1 MKDLKI
7 KFNGATGTTILLDE
21 IVTGKLL
28 SCQKYLVNTVTNR
41 GTDIIFSDRGT
52 TLFSSAIGGAL
63 IDSNT
68 TIHICNFAAIDTLY
82 FCSYEEHAD
91 IFDSD
96 EYISAYSLSVLDYDN
111 DNKILHLKATMTF
124 KDNTQTVEN
133 EQVKFEL
140 V

>member
-7 KFNGATGTTILLDE
+7 KFDGAKGTTILLDE

-28 SCQKYLVNTVTNR
+28 SCQKYLVNTVTNK
-41 GTDIIFSDRGT
+41 GTDIIFKDRGT

-63 IDSNT
+63 IDSTAT
-68 TIHICNFAAIDTLY
+68 THICNFAAIDTLY

-91 IFDSD
+91 IFSSD
-96 EYISAYSLSVLDYDN
+96 EYISNYNLSVVDYDN
-111 DNKILHLKATMTF
+111 DNRVLHLKATMIF